1 MNTIHNKRCEQKN
14 ITCEYHTYDELLNNK
29 VGDNRTALRAYFDLI
44 IAKMPIYL
52 KLL

>member
-1 MNTIHNKRCEQKN
+1 MKTIDSRRCEQNN

-29 VGDNRTALRAYFDLI
+29 VGDDSRALRAYFDLV
-44 IAKMPIYL
+44 IAEKSIYL